1 MLGYVQNISLASC
14 QNSDFRRVVYTAKY
28 SQLVLMA
35 LKPGEEIGFET
46 HMLDQ
51 FFRVEAG
58 VGHVMINGVT
68 SEVYTGYGM
77 IVPAGSNHNVIN
89 TGKTDMKLYTIYSPP
104 NHLDGA
110 IHHTHDEATANDAPF
125 DGKTTE

>member
-1 MLGYVQNISLASC
+1 MHGYVQNISLASR
-14 QNSDFRRVVYTAKY
+14 QNSDFRKVVYTAKY

-58 VGHVMINGVT
+58 VGHVIINGVT
-68 SEVYTGYGM
+68 NEVCAGYGM

-104 NHLDGA
+104 NHLDGTV
-110 IHHTHDEATANDAPF
+110 HHTRGQAMVEHAAF
-125 DGKTTE
+125 DGNTTK